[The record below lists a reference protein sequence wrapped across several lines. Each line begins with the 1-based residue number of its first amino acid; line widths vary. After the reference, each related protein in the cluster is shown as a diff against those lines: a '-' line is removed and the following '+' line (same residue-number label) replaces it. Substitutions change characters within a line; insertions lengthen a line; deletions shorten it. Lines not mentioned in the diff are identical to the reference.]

1 MLGGTW
7 KTYCSC
13 AAGTRRVRGG
23 AWPKVQ
29 PLRMLE
35 NSWPPSAVS
44 SKAFSRRSLADPP
57 PAGKMRPSLPPLMQT
72 EKSRH
77 GAARGTAAIPRLY
90 LPGCSPRICIH
101 FLVSACARKKRE
113 APVLF
118 VIDGNKASL
127 CDLDTF
133 PSYSC
138 CATAG
143 PLGQARCLA
152 EQLCCET
159 IQKMYQKQLF
169 VDILPITICI

>member
-44 SKAFSRRSLADPP
+44 SEAFSRRSLADPP
-57 PAGKMRPSLPPLMQT
+57 QAGKMRPSLQPLMQT

-118 VIDGNKASL
+118 VIDGNKLVYVIWTLSQATPAAQRRGRWGKQDALRSSYVVKQYKKCTKSNYL
-127 CDLDTF
+127 WTF
-133 PSYSC
+133 C
-138 CATAG
+138 
-143 PLGQARCLA
+143 Q
-152 EQLCCET
+152 
-159 IQKMYQKQLF
+159 
-169 VDILPITICI
+169 